1 MAETYKRRFGLDWD
15 KGVHDIQIDLILAKK
30 WKFAPYCHGKLLDPG
45 EHLLRAVRALFTP
58 AQWTVSPWTE
68 EHAHAWAAED
78 FSVWLGAASTGKSND
93 AGGFAVL
100 DWITD
105 PLDTYIALASTSV
118 PMLKLRSFESVTRY
132 FRILKRNPVF
142 LVPGKESASQTA
154 IVNDGAPTDE
164 DDEDAG
170 ADATSKASI
179 RGVALADGD
188 EAKAVARLAG
198 AHLPWTT
205 IILDEGSALPAAAAK
220 ARFNAMAGTKRFRFL
235 SLANPVSQFDEAT
248 KFCVPVDGWGSV
260 GPETPRWR
268 SKHGLVLHHDGFRSP
283 AILEPGGAEKYP
295 FLINQHQIDRML
307 EEAGGN
313 VDDPMIWVMAR
324 GFPVPR
330 GDAASVL
337 SEADLS
343 TFGARL
349 PVVWREGGAG
359 DWVDVGGLDPA
370 FVAEGDGCVL
380 QRARVG
386 MSVEGLHVIAFH
398 KEDRIPVGASSSRP
412 GAYQAAD
419 GLLALCARHG
429 LAIEN
434 VAIDD
439 SGTQS
444 VCDIVEVESGRK
456 PIRCNFTSKADVVV
470 GEGGVAAAPKYRN
483 LVTEM
488 WHAAARLVRER
499 QVRGL
504 PDAAADQMCR
514 RRYLRD
520 LKPLA
525 LESKRE
531 YKKRQSGQRSPDE
544 ADALVLCVRAAMRV
558 AGLRAGRVPD
568 RRAVGFERASE
579 DSGFVSGA
587 GVRPVFSSGYAGGP
601 SADRYAAYARGFL
614 KFGFRG

>member
-1 MAETYKRRFGLDWD
+1 M
-15 KGVHDIQIDLILAKK
+15 
-30 WKFAPYCHGKLLDPG
+30 
-45 EHLLRAVRALFTP
+45 
-58 AQWTVSPWTE
+58 
-68 EHAHAWAAED
+68 
-78 FSVWLGAASTGKSND
+78 
-93 AGGFAVL
+93 
-100 DWITD
+100 
-105 PLDTYIALASTSV
+105 
-118 PMLKLRSFESVTRY
+118 
-132 FRILKRNPVF
+132 
-142 LVPGKESASQTA
+142 
-154 IVNDGAPTDE
+154 
-164 DDEDAG
+164 
-170 ADATSKASI
+170 
-179 RGVALADGD
+179 
-188 EAKAVARLAG
+188 
-198 AHLPWTT
+198 
-205 IILDEGSALPAAAAK
+205 
-220 ARFNAMAGTKRFRFL
+220 
-235 SLANPVSQFDEAT
+235 
-248 KFCVPVDGWGSV
+248 
-260 GPETPRWR
+260 
-268 SKHGLVLHHDGFRSP
+268 
-283 AILEPGGAEKYP
+283 
-295 FLINQHQIDRML
+295 
-307 EEAGGN
+307 
-313 VDDPMIWVMAR
+313 
-324 GFPVPR
+324 
-330 GDAASVL
+330 
-337 SEADLS
+337 
-343 TFGARL
+343 
-349 PVVWREGGAG
+349 
-359 DWVDVGGLDPA
+359 
-370 FVAEGDGCVL
+370 L